1 MAGTQNAIGLKVGGH
16 SALGATPVGL
26 SRTSIPSPMF
36 PGATPPRFVRGLVQN
51 QEDGYD
57 YRPTW
62 NGIWRQG
69 QVRRLCISQA
79 ARRQVLRV
87 MPTLQTD
94 RCCERLEIPGM
105 LREGS
110 PFDDGYP
117 FTSPVGR
124 FRPNAWGLYDMLGN
138 VFQWCSVAPD
148 PRPCGCSYND
158 GPDVCREEAR
168 ERRAKPYSRY
178 AYFGFRVVAEQ
189 RTDESSE

>member
-1 MAGTQNAIGLKVGGH
+1 MYFTGGS
-16 SALGATPVGL
+16 SASLEGYANVADRSLLRTLGD
-26 SRTSIPSPMF
+26 
-36 PGATPPRFVRGLVQN
+36 PGYASGGF
-51 QEDGYD
+51 
-57 YRPTW
+57 
-62 NGIWRQG
+62 
-69 QVRRLCISQA
+69 
-79 ARRQVLRV
+79 
-87 MPTLQTD
+87 
-94 RCCERLEIPGM
+94 
-105 LREGS
+105 

-189 RTDESSE
+189 RTDGSSE